1 MDILIDRMALA
12 PPADPRSPNRGR
24 VVAYFDLGIHDAGSG
39 LTFWH
44 FNIKLLRLDG
54 RLMAVFPSRK
64 ITGRC
69 PCCAMTN
76 AIDANFCNS
85 CGLRLHPQPPK
96 LNDRGK
102 PVLYR
107 DVCSPGD
114 APSRAAVERAARR
127 SYIALLRAGAVR
139 ATVSDPPRPQPELME
154 A

>member
-1 MDILIDRMALA
+1 VELLIDRMALA

-24 VVAYFDLGIHDAGSG
+24 VVAYFDLGIYDAGTG

-69 PCCAMTN
+69 GRCAMTN
-76 AIDANFCNS
+76 AIDANYCNL
-85 CGLRLHPQPPK
+85 CGLRLYPQPPK
-96 LNDRGK
+96 LNDRGR

-114 APSRAAVERAARR
+114 PPTRAAVERAARR
-127 SYIALLRAGAVR
+127 AYIALLRAGAGRVEGQGSSR
-139 ATVSDPPRPQPELME
+139 PELMG